1 MSMYSVNIDLF
12 VSSTSH
18 PWMKSVFV
26 VERAW
31 KTQKTR
37 TCEFP
42 PTGTLDKEM
51 VPDKKPRI
59 EPSAQLAIVTKGY
72 K

>member
-1 MSMYSVNIDLF
+1 
-12 VSSTSH
+12 
-18 PWMKSVFV
+18 MKSVFV

-42 PTGTLDKEM
+42 PTGTLDKGM

>member
-12 VSSTSH
+12 VSSTSR
-18 PWMKSVFV
+18 PCMESVY
-26 VERAW
+26 VERAG
-31 KTQKTR
+31 R
-37 TCEFP
+37 THKARFCELP
-42 PTGTLDKEM
+42 PTGTLDIGM

-59 EPSAQLAIVTKGY
+59 EPSAQSAIVAKGC